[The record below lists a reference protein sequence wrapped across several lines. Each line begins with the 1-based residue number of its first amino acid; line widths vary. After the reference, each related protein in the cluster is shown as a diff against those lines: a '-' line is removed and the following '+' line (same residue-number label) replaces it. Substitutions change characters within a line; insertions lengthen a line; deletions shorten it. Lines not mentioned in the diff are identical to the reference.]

1 MLQTLRDKTSGWFAT
16 VILGLLIVPFALV
29 GVQEYVT
36 QAREQP
42 VASVRTP
49 PSWWPS
55 APTWWPVRVL
65 WDHVEVTQAEFRERY
80 EQERQAQRREQ
91 GEAFDARAF
100 DSIENKRRVLEQLVD
115 QRVQQ
120 LWAQQHELAVGDA
133 MVRRT
138 IMEIPAFQV
147 NGRFD
152 LQRYRLALSTM
163 QPPRSEREFEELV
176 RNDLQGSVVAR
187 GVGTSNFVTH
197 TEFTRLIALMGERRD
212 VSVLELPAPAPDAAP
227 VTAAEIDAW
236 YRAHPADFRAPESV
250 TLEYVELN
258 AATLPAPQIDDA
270 MLRERYERE
279 RTRFTGQEQ
288 RLASH
293 ILVEVPQNAPAAAVE
308 AARAEAAR
316 LSAQARAGG
325 DFAALARTNSDDP
338 GSKATGGDL
347 GWVSRGTMPA
357 PFESALFAMQAG
369 QVSEP
374 VRTEFGF
381 HVIQVRE
388 AQSGQQQTF
397 EQAREALLA
406 EATEAERE
414 RAFNALSTRVVDA
427 VLKNPSSLAPA
438 AREAGLQVQRTG
450 AIARGQGTGVI
461 AAPAV
466 QRVAFSESAI
476 QDGMVSDPIE
486 IAPNHSVLIRVAAHS
501 PARTL
506 PIAQVRD
513 RVVQAVRADRARK
526 SQEARVKALAARV
539 QPATPL
545 VQVAASE
552 GLPVPRNLTG
562 VPRGAP
568 ILGEGVVDALFAAP
582 AGKAGFRVLE
592 DGRAVVFVVDRVQP
606 GTLADLPEPQRDAF
620 EQQIAELRG
629 LTDVQAMLKSM
640 RRGMR
645 IEINEANL

>member
-16 VILGLLIVPFALV
+16 VILGLLIVPFAFV
-29 GVQEYVT
+29 GMQEYVT
-36 QAREQP
+36 QTREQP

-55 APTWWPVRVL
+55 APTWWPVRAL
-65 WDHVEVTQAEFRERY
+65 WDQVEVTQAEFRERF
-80 EQERQAQRREQ
+80 EQERQAQRQQQ

-100 DSIENKRRVLEQLVD
+100 DSIDNKRRVLERMID

-120 LWAQQHELAVGDA
+120 LWSQQQGLAVGDA
-133 MVRRT
+133 MVRQT
-138 IMEIPAFQV
+138 IMQIPAFQV

-163 QPPRSEREFEELV
+163 QPPRTERQFEELV
-176 RNDLQGSVVAR
+176 REDLRGSVVSRA
-187 GVGTSNFVTH
+187 VGTSNFVTDR
-197 TEFTRLIALMGERRD
+197 ELTRLVALMGERRD
-212 VSVLELPAPAPDAAP
+212 VGVLEVPAPAPDTGP
-227 VTAAEIDAW
+227 VSAAEIDAW
-236 YRAHPADFRAPESV
+236 YRAHPNDYRTPETV

-258 AATLPAPQIDDA
+258 AATLPPPQVDEA

-279 RTRFTGQEQ
+279 RARFSAQDQ

-293 ILVEVPQNAPAAAVE
+293 ILVEVPENAPAAAVE
-308 AARAEAAR
+308 AARAEAAS
-316 LSAQARAGG
+316 LSSQARAGG
-325 DFAALARTNSDDP
+325 DFASLARSNSDDP

-357 PFESALFAMQAG
+357 PFETALFAMQAG

-388 AQSGQQQTF
+388 VQSGQQQTF
-397 EQAREALLA
+397 EQARGALAA
-406 EATEAERE
+406 EVMESERE

-438 AREAGLQVQRTG
+438 AREAGLQVQRT
-450 AIARGQGTGVI
+450 APIARGQGAGVI
-461 AAPAV
+461 AAPAI
-466 QRVAFSESAI
+466 QRAAFSESAI

-486 IAPNHSVLIRVAAHS
+486 VAPNHSVLIRVAAHS

-506 PIAQVRD
+506 PLAQVRD

-526 SQEARVKALAARV
+526 AQEARVNALAGRV
-539 QPATPL
+539 SAASTL
-545 VQVAASE
+545 VQVAAAE
-552 GLPVPRNLTG
+552 QLPAPRSLTG

-568 ILGEGVVDALFAAP
+568 IFGEGVADALFAAP
-582 AGKAGFRVLE
+582 VGKAGARVLE
-592 DGRAVVFVVDRVQP
+592 DGRAVVFVVERIQP
-606 GTLADLPEPQRDAF
+606 GTMADLPPEQRGAF
-620 EQQIAELRG
+620 EQQIADLRG
-629 LTDVQAMLKSM
+629 FTDMQSMVKAM
-640 RRGMR
+640 RRGMS
-645 IEINEANL
+645 IEIDEANF